1 MVNYNL
7 QQFTVEPNAVNYLP
21 DNMSYNRL
29 LEKVSNG
36 LNYQA
41 VLTDSTGGP
50 AITILSL
57 IGLFFDSEKNLYTA
71 EFYNNIAG
79 VVTFTAATADE
90 PLAND
95 TRL

>member
-7 QQFTVEPNAVNYLP
+7 QQFTVEQNAVNYLP
-21 DNMSYNRL
+21 DKMSYDQM

-41 VLTDSTGGP
+41 ILTDSTGGP

-57 IGLFFDSEKNLYTA
+57 IGLFFDSEENLYTA
-71 EFYNNIAG
+71 EFYNNLAG
-79 VVTFTAATADE
+79 VATFTAATSDE